1 MVTMRSDAATN
12 ETLRNAKRLG
22 IQHLRG
28 CPPSI
33 LVTLRNGLFTTRT
46 LANAKALGILKASI
60 EWSNYGLIDTMRSD
74 KFTKDTLRNMR
85 RLNIPLVDAQWLT
98 QVALVTLRSNS
109 KVDNVLRGDVLDW
122 VAGATVVGKK
132 WHVRS
137 RRTLWYKSAGGTA
150 RGVGG
155 GGGGD
160 GGGGNAP
167 TATSHKHGN
176 HSSPPVT
183 AEIKKK
189 KRKRGGAADIA
200 EKSLIIKSMAAGMK
214 VPAVAG
220 LTDVFRGEEGVK
232 GVWKRACKASGN
244 GNLQKQRVAAQELKR

>member
-1 MVTMRSDAATN
+1 MRSDAATNDTLRNAERLGFDELGSVGDSAMVTMRSDAATN
-12 ETLRNAKRLG
+12 ETLRNAKRLR

-28 CPPSI
+28 CISAL

-155 GGGGD
+155 GGVAKENPD
-160 GGGGNAP
+160 HAVLTP
-167 TATSHKHGN
+167 FKDAC
-176 HSSPPVT
+176 
-183 AEIKKK
+183 
-189 KRKRGGAADIA
+189 GA
-200 EKSLIIKSMAAGMK
+200 G
-214 VPAVAG
+214 
-220 LTDVFRGEEGVK
+220 
-232 GVWKRACKASGN
+232 ACPRHRWWIYK
-244 GNLQKQRVAAQELKR
+244 